1 MAKTRIIIPVA
12 VVVLLGGLIYL
23 RPWAE
28 SNGTADQL
36 QFSGNIELTEADIGL
51 KAPGKIVELS
61 VDEGAP
67 VSKGELLA
75 RSDDAQLLHV
85 KAEIQAQVD
94 GMVSQQRELEKLIS
108 YQETALA
115 AQLEQRKA
123 EIRQAE
129 AQLDQLEEGSRVQ
142 DKDQAR
148 SAVAIA
154 EAEFDRA
161 QADWTRAQELYRNE
175 DISKASFDQY
185 QSGYLRSEGA
195 LKQARERLSL
205 VEEGP
210 RSQEIEA
217 ARAGLERARAA
228 LRQAE
233 ATELE
238 IDRNRQSRK
247 TLDAQKNA
255 LEARLGQVQQQIDD
269 TRAYAPFDGV
279 VLVKS
284 AEIGEVVAAGT
295 AIVSVG
301 DLAHPWV
308 RGYVPETDLGRVK
321 LGQEVSVSTDSYLGK
336 TYHGK
341 VSFISSEAEF
351 TPKQIET
358 RQERVKLVYRIKVD
372 IDNPNQE
379 LKLNMPVDAV
389 IQLGVGSSG
398 K

>member
-1 MAKTRIIIPVA
+1 MAKTRLIIPVA
-12 VVVLLGGLIYL
+12 VVVLVSGLIYL

-28 SNGTADQL
+28 SGGEANHF
-36 QFSGNIELTEADIGL
+36 QFSGNIELTQADIGL
-51 KAPGKIVELS
+51 KTPGKLVELA
-61 VDEGAP
+61 VDEGDL
-67 VSKGELLA
+67 VSQGEFLA
-75 RSDDAQLLHV
+75 RSDDAQLLQL
-85 KAEIQAQVD
+85 KAEIEAQVA
-94 GMVSQQRELEKLIS
+94 GIVSQQRELETLIS
-108 YQETALA
+108 YQESTLA
-115 AQLEQRKA
+115 AQLELRKA
-123 EIRQAE
+123 EIQQAE

-148 SAVAIA
+148 AAVAIA
-154 EAEFDRA
+154 EAEFARA
-161 QADWTRAQELYRNE
+161 QADWTRAEELFRNE

-185 QSGYLRSEGA
+185 HSVYLRSEGA

-210 RSQEIEA
+210 RTQEIEA
-217 ARAGLERARAA
+217 ARAGLEKARAA
-228 LRQAE
+228 LRQTE
-233 ATELE
+233 ATRLE
-238 IDRNRQSRK
+238 IERNRQSRK
-247 TLDAQKNA
+247 TLDAQKRA
-255 LEARLGQVQQQIDD
+255 LEARLGQVEQQIDD

-284 AEIGEVVAAGT
+284 SEIGEVVAAGT

-321 LGQEVSVSTDSYLGK
+321 LGQEVSVTTDSYPGK
-336 TYHGK
+336 TYYGK
-341 VSFISSEAEF
+341 LSFISSEAEF

-358 RQERVKLVYRIKVD
+358 REERVKLVYRIKVD

-389 IQLGVGSSG
+389 IQLADRSSG
-398 K
+398 Q

>member
-1 MAKTRIIIPVA
+1 MAKTRLIIPVA
-12 VVVLLGGLIYL
+12 VVVLVSGLIYL

-28 SNGTADQL
+28 SNGATNHF

-51 KAPGKIVELS
+51 KTPGKLVELA
-61 VDEGAP
+61 VDEGDL
-67 VSKGELLA
+67 VSHGAFLA
-75 RSDDAQLLHV
+75 RSDDAQLLQL
-85 KAEIQAQVD
+85 KAEIEAQVS
-94 GMVSQQRELEKLIS
+94 GIVSQQRELETLIS
-108 YQETALA
+108 YQESALA
-115 AQLEQRKA
+115 AQLELRKA
-123 EIRQAE
+123 EIRQAQ

-148 SAVAIA
+148 AAVAIA
-154 EAEFDRA
+154 EAEFARA
-161 QADWTRAQELYRNE
+161 QADWTRAQELFRNE

-185 QSGYLRSEGA
+185 HSVYLRSEGA

-210 RSQEIEA
+210 RTQEIEA

-228 LRQAE
+228 LRQTE
-233 ATELE
+233 ATRLE
-238 IDRNRQSRK
+238 IERNRQSRK
-247 TLDAQKNA
+247 TLDAQKSA
-255 LEARLGQVQQQIDD
+255 LEARLGQVQQQVDD

-284 AEIGEVVAAGT
+284 SEIGEVVAAGT

-321 LGQEVSVSTDSYLGK
+321 LGQEVSVTTDSYPGK

-341 VSFISSEAEF
+341 LSFISSEAEF

-389 IQLGVGSSG
+389 IQLADRSSDQ
-398 K
+398 